1 VLPFPAARPHSICAM
16 GSSWQSECQPGI
28 AVTARRMPELGVK
41 FVIGLKIEMRRG
53 VQIVVSL
60 LAIVLLVRP
69 FDCFANSRTPEAM
82 ACCLKGKC
90 VPSANADD
98 CCKNTVPAVNSLL
111 ISKTAG
117 HWTPMLALGVPSVSA
132 PLPPSAVQ
140 THVDLLR
147 RAPPPLNLTTLNRPL
162 LI

>member
-1 VLPFPAARPHSICAM
+1 MKLRDECHAPNVELD
-16 GSSWQSECQPGI
+16 GSL
-28 AVTARRMPELGVK
+28 EL
-41 FVIGLKIEMRRG
+41 EMRRG

-69 FDCFANSRTPEAM
+69 FDCFASARTREAM

-98 CCKNTVPAVNSLL
+98 CCKNTIPAANHLL
-111 ISKTAG
+111 ASKAAG
-117 HWTPMLALGVPSVSA
+117 HWTPMLALGVPFVSA
-132 PLPPSAVQ
+132 PLPSSPVQ
-140 THVDLLR
+140 LHVDSLR
-147 RAPPPLNLTTLNRPL
+147 RAPPPLNLTALNRPL

>member
-1 VLPFPAARPHSICAM
+1 
-16 GSSWQSECQPGI
+16 
-28 AVTARRMPELGVK
+28 VTARRMPDPGVK
-41 FVIGLKIEMRRG
+41 LMVGLKIEMRRG

-69 FDCFANSRTPEAM
+69 FDCFASARTPEAM

-98 CCKNTVPAVNSLL
+98 CCKNTVPAANHLL
-111 ISKTAG
+111 LSKADG
-117 HWTPMLALGVPSVSA
+117 HWTPMVALGVPFVSA

-140 THVDLLR
+140 IHVDLLR
-147 RAPPPLNLTTLNRPL
+147 RAPPPLNLTALNRPL

>member
-1 VLPFPAARPHSICAM
+1 
-16 GSSWQSECQPGI
+16 
-28 AVTARRMPELGVK
+28 
-41 FVIGLKIEMRRG
+41 MRRG

-69 FDCFANSRTPEAM
+69 FDCFANVRTREAM

-98 CCKNTVPAVNSLL
+98 CCKNTVPAANHVLG
-111 ISKTAG
+111 SKATG
-117 HWTPMLALGVPSVSA
+117 HWTPMVALGTTSVSVSLPQLSV
-132 PLPPSAVQ
+132 PLY
-140 THVDLLR
+140 VDLLR
-147 RAPPPLNLTTLNRPL
+147 RAPPPLILTALNRPL